1 MPLAKIHLVFC
12 LVAAAFLSS
21 CGSPGV
27 PLPPSLELAKP
38 VTDLRAVRKGD
49 KVFLTWTAPTLTT
62 DRHNLQHPGATE
74 VCRSVGATM
83 SECGSPVARLL
94 PAKTSENKGQP
105 KDTGSTFTDD
115 LPAAL
120 QSANPNSNVVYAVS
134 VLNSYGRGAGLS
146 NKVQVPAAPTLPP
159 PNDFRAEL
167 EGDGVRLAWAPIL
180 LPPQIPGVRFACRVY
195 RREQGSNKDSVAGE
209 VSIAAESPSM
219 LLDQSFEWE
228 KTYAYRATVVTLI
241 AQGNG
246 PEQQVEGNDTPLVSI
261 VAHDVFPPS
270 TPAGLQGVFS
280 GPGQKLFIDL
290 VWTPNSDSDLAGYNI
305 YRHEQGGEPV
315 KLNPELANAPAFR
328 DLQVLSGHQ
337 YFYSVTAVDVRGNES
352 PHSEEASETVP

>member
-1 MPLAKIHLVFC
+1 
-12 LVAAAFLSS
+12 
-21 CGSPGV
+21 
-27 PLPPSLELAKP
+27 
-38 VTDLRAVRKGD
+38 
-49 KVFLTWTAPTLTT
+49 
-62 DRHNLQHPGATE
+62 
-74 VCRSVGATM
+74 M
-83 SECGSPVARLL
+83 SECGSPVARV
-94 PAKTSENKGQP
+94 PRAKN
-105 KDTGSTFTDD
+105 TGSTFTDE

-120 QSANPNSNVVYAVS
+120 QSANPNSSVVYAVS
-134 VLNSYGRGAGLS
+134 VLNSYGRSAGLS

-167 EGDGVRLAWAPIL
+167 GGDGVHLAWASIPS
-180 LPPQIPGVRFACRVY
+180 PPQIPGVRFVCRVY
-195 RREQGSNKDSVAGE
+195 RREQGSNKDVVAGE

-228 KTYAYRATVVTLI
+228 KTFAYRATVVTLI
-241 AQGNG
+241 AQRSG
-246 PEQQVEGNDTPLVSI
+246 PEQQVEGSDTPPVSI

-270 TPAGLQGVFS
+270 TPAGLQAVFS